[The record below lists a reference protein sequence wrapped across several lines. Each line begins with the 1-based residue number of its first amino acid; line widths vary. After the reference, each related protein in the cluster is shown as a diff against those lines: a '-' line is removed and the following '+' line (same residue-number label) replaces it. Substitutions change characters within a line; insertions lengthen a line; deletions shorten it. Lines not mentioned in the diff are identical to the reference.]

1 MQTDKHGCPRKWV
14 QQIGMTWKNLSLE
27 KSKKVLVILDALTF
41 PCNVYDDTLK
51 RISCFRGFSLVL
63 LLRASFCPILD
74 PMREAAKNG

>member
-1 MQTDKHGCPRKWV
+1 MEERKKKKSHLGV
-14 QQIGMTWKNLSLE
+14 QENGSNKCHDME
-27 KSKKVLVILDALTF
+27 KSKKGLVILDALTF

-74 PMREAAKNG
+74 PMREDAKNG

>member
-1 MQTDKHGCPRKWV
+1 MGPTNWHD
-14 QQIGMTWKNLSLE
+14 ME
-27 KSKKVLVILDALTF
+27 KSKKGLVILDALTF

>member
-1 MQTDKHGCPRKWV
+1 MEERKV
-14 QQIGMTWKNLSLE
+14 SKKMGPTNVMTWKNL
-27 KSKKVLVILDALTF
+27 KKGLVILDALTF

-74 PMREAAKNG
+74 PMREDAKNG

>member
-1 MQTDKHGCPRKWV
+1 MNLHLGVPRKWV
-14 QQIGMTWKNLSLE
+14 QQIGMTCKNV
-27 KSKKVLVILDALTF
+27 KKGLVILDALTF
-41 PCNVYDDTLK
+41 PCHVYDDTLK